1 MSGGCSQ
8 LELLTIA
15 HSALMCCHD
24 PWCGPSDCP
33 GRRGEI
39 PLHSEVQ
46 HGVAGPP
53 ACHFSLLPQPSPP
66 NLGFCAQLLS
76 EVRGEL
82 LWGDPRW
89 YPVPI
94 TRALESPVVLAAG
107 LILLCSLG
115 CHFLCFFSFTLC
127 GPGWSH
133 LSLLMTAHRPLCP
146 LVSYKRSSPN
156 SFWLSVCTLP
166 HEVRTQTLCS
176 YTPGSRHLPLRGG
189 TFSVVLPSLF

>member
-8 LELLTIA
+8 LELLTTA

-115 CHFLCFFSFTLC
+115 CHFLCFFSF
-127 GPGWSH
+127 
-133 LSLLMTAHRPLCP
+133 PLRSVLHTVWP
-146 LVSYKRSSPN
+146 RLVSPQPPN
-156 SFWLSVCTLP
+156 DCPQASLP
-166 HEVRTQTLCS
+166 
-176 YTPGSRHLPLRGG
+176 
-189 TFSVVLPSLF
+189 FSVLQALKSEFFLAVCVYLTP